1 MSTTVAEFVVRM
13 KDDVTKTATKAASAM
28 DDLAAA
34 ERDAAKAASTLDA
47 STAKLEH
54 LGQKAGDV
62 GASSKKL
69 AGALDMV
76 VPGAGNLARA
86 VDDLGDVMEVSS
98 LTFERFGLSV
108 GGLGAIL
115 ATAAAALLAYKAVMA
130 QVENAAERLH
140 RAQLRMTSSGAAF
153 SDLVQGAVDAERGAD
168 LAAMTDEE
176 RARVEIKEKWA
187 IALKESTNALLAEKA
202 AIEAN
207 RAAAGAMTPSVG
219 EMAMGPLGI
228 GAFGFRAVVEA
239 ATSAAVDDVG
249 RLEEIAAAL
258 SAASDAAA
266 MGEAAD
272 LRAAKAKATK
282 AAATK
287 EATAATQEETYWTK
301 IEAAEMKRVNA
312 EIAARDK
319 EVADATAALAEIRRT
334 AALAVLDPADRIIA
348 DYDAEIARV
357 RELGR
362 LTGERVEDTE
372 ALVGL
377 LETAEARDLGA
388 LFSSGAP
395 DLPVSGPAFGAQ
407 SLAEML
413 GTFGSGPAGILGAA
427 AQGVSSLAGLAGAAG
442 PIGAAVAAAVSLV
455 MQEGAVQELADGFT
469 KLGQR
474 MTQVGPELSEGLET
488 FASEGLPSIL
498 GGIVQLFADVM
509 LKVIPKFFA
518 VLYDPKTWT
527 AAAEAIVVAVAGVLG
542 DVFRSF
548 EGLFRVD
555 TWRQVGKWIVEGLLG
570 IDGESAKGTGPLNLF
585 GAEGGFADFG
595 RNVGNAFS
603 GGQDGNRSRT
613 SGASR
618 SRSGGDVHV
627 HVQGVALGTAQDF
640 ARELGRHLGTANRR
654 ITLPAGSVAG
664 G

>member
-1 MSTTVAEFVVRM
+1 MSQTVAEVVVRL
-13 KDDVTKTATKAASAM
+13 KDDVSKTATKAASAM

-34 ERDAAKAASTLDA
+34 ERDAAKAADSLDA

-54 LGQKAGDV
+54 FGQKAGDV

-69 AGALDMV
+69 AGALDMI

-86 VDDLGDVMEVSS
+86 VDDVGDVMEVSS

-115 ATAAAALLAYKAVMA
+115 ATAAAALLAYKAVMF
-130 QVENAAERLH
+130 QVEAAADRLH
-140 RAQLRMTSSGAAF
+140 RAQVRMTGSAGAF
-153 SDLVQGAVDAERGAD
+153 SDLVQGAIDAERGAD

-176 RARVEIKEKWA
+176 RTRVEIKEKWA
-187 IALKESTNALLAEKA
+187 IALKQSTNALLEEKA

-207 RAAAGAMTPSVG
+207 RAAAGAMTPSAG
-219 EMAMGPLGI
+219 ELAMGPLGM
-228 GAFGFRAVVEA
+228 GAFGFRAA
-239 ATSAAVDDVG
+239 SGALTSAAIDDDA
-249 RLEEIAAAL
+249 RLDEIAAAMT
-258 SAASDAAA
+258 AAA
-266 MGEAAD
+266 EAAAVGEAAD
-272 LRAAKAKATK
+272 LRAAKAKSTK
-282 AAATK
+282 AAATR
-287 EATAATQEETYWTK
+287 EATAAVQEESYWTK
-301 IEAAEMKRVNA
+301 IEAAEQKRVNA

-319 EVADATAALAEIRRT
+319 AIVDATSALADIRRDAT
-334 AALAVLDPADRIIA
+334 LAILDPADRIIA
-348 DYDAEIARV
+348 QYDAEIARV
-357 RELGR
+357 RELAG
-362 LTGERVEDTE
+362 LTGEQAAETE
-372 ALVGL
+372 ALVGA

-388 LFSSGAP
+388 LLSAGASSG
-395 DLPVSGPAFGAQ
+395 GTPAFGAQ
-407 SLAEML
+407 TLAEML

-427 AQGVSSLAGLAGAAG
+427 AQGVSSLAGIGAAAG

-455 MQEGAVQELADGFT
+455 MQEGAIQQLADGFT

-474 MTQVGPELSEGLET
+474 MTQIGPELAKGLDT
-488 FASEGLPSIL
+488 FASEGFPAIL
-498 GGIVQLFADVM
+498 GGIVQLFADVF

-542 DVFRSF
+542 DVFRAF

-570 IDGESAKGTGPLNLF
+570 IDGESEKGTGPFNLF
-585 GAEGGFADFG
+585 GSEGGFADFG

-603 GGQDGNRSRT
+603 GGQDSNRSRT
-613 SGASR
+613 AGASR

-640 ARELGRHLGTANRR
+640 ARELGRHLGTASRR
-654 ITLPAGSVAG
+654 ITIPAGSVAG